1 MGISS
6 GSDIIGA
13 DGGMKVVR
21 EAALVEDLVLICEVG
36 ACKEDGIM
44 GMNYCEFCERSN
56 RFKCEVCE

>member
-13 DGGMKVVR
+13 GGGVKVAK
-21 EAALVEDLVLICEVG
+21 EAALVDDLVLICEVG
-36 ACKEDGIM
+36 ACKDDGIV

-56 RFKCEVCE
+56 RFEREVCG